1 MGFHAIIPIHPERP
15 NLHDHLHSL
24 CASVVNQRVPHH
36 GLVFLPEMKI
46 AIQGELGAFS
56 HEAVRK
62 FYPRAKVKPCSVSTE
77 VFSALKSGR
86 ADAALIPIEN
96 TLAGPVVVHYDLL
109 LEHNFSINAEHR
121 LRIEHQLLVVPG
133 TRVADIREV
142 LSHPVALDQC
152 RKFFTKH
159 KKIRAVSFYDTA
171 GAARHIMEQGASHQ
185 AAIASRAA
193 ADVYG
198 AQIAQSNLEDDSQ
211 NFTRFVLVE
220 RKPQSIKNP
229 NKVSI
234 AVGLPNRPGSLFK
247 ALSVFALREI
257 DLTKIESRPVRG
269 RPWEYAFFLDFL
281 QTDKKAAD
289 NALRHLEEIAQ
300 FVKVLG
306 RYRACE

>member
-1 MGFHAIIPIHPERP
+1 MQ
-15 NLHDHLHSL
+15 S
-24 CASVVNQRVPHH
+24 

-62 FYPRAKVKPCSVSTE
+62 FYPRAKTLPCSVSTE
-77 VFSALKSGR
+77 VFSALQSGR

-109 LEHNFSINAEHR
+109 LDHSFHINAEHR
-121 LRIEHQLLVVPG
+121 LRIEHQLLVRPG
-133 TRVADIREV
+133 TRLAEIREV

-152 RKFFTKH
+152 RKFFAKH
-159 KKIRAVSFYDTA
+159 KKIRSVSFYDTA
-171 GAARHIMEQGASHQ
+171 GAARHIMEQGTSQQ

-198 AQIAQSNLEDDSQ
+198 AEIAQSNLEDDSQ
-211 NFTRFVLVE
+211 NFTRFFLVE
-220 RKPQSIKNP
+220 RKPRPNKNP

-234 AVGLPNRPGSLFK
+234 AIGLPNQPGSLFK

>member
-1 MGFHAIIPIHPERP
+1 MT
-15 NLHDHLHSL
+15 
-24 CASVVNQRVPHH
+24 
-36 GLVFLPEMKI
+36 MKI
-46 AIQGELGAFS
+46 AIQGEMGAFS
-56 HEAVRK
+56 HEACRINFPKARV
-62 FYPRAKVKPCSVSTE
+62 VPCSVSSE
-77 VFSALKSGR
+77 VFEALQSKR
-86 ADAALIPIEN
+86 VDAALIPIEN

-109 LEHNFSINAEHR
+109 LEHNFHVNAEFR

-133 TRVADIREV
+133 TKFGEVREV

-152 RKFFTKH
+152 RKFFAKN
-159 KKIRAVSFYDTA
+159 KKIRATSFYDTA
-171 GAARHIMEQGASHQ
+171 GAARHVLEEGKRQR

-198 AQIAQSNLEDDSQ
+198 AEILRSNLEDDAQ
-211 NFTRFVLVE
+211 NYTRFFLVE
-220 RKPQSIKNP
+220 RRARPDKNA

-234 AVGLPNRPGSLFK
+234 AVGLPNKPGMLFK

-269 RPWEYAFFLDFL
+269 KPWEYAFFLDFRE
-281 QTDKKAAD
+281 TDKKAAE

-306 RYRACE
+306 RYRASE

>member
-1 MGFHAIIPIHPERP
+1 
-15 NLHDHLHSL
+15 
-24 CASVVNQRVPHH
+24 
-36 GLVFLPEMKI
+36 MKI

-62 FYPRAKVKPCSVSTE
+62 NFPRAKVVPCAVSTE
-77 VFSALKSGR
+77 VFEALKSGR

-109 LEHNFSINAEHR
+109 LEHDFHVNAEFR
-121 LRIEHQLLVVPG
+121 LRIEHQLLAVPG
-133 TRVADIREV
+133 TKQSDVREV

-152 RKFFTKH
+152 RKFFAKH
-159 KKIRAVSFYDTA
+159 KKIRSVSFYDTA
-171 GAARHIMEQGASHQ
+171 GAARHVIEEGKRER

-193 ADVYG
+193 AEVYG
-198 AQIAQSNLEDDSQ
+198 AEILQSNLEDDEQ
-211 NFTRFVLVE
+211 NYTRFFLVE
-220 RKPQSIKNP
+220 RRPRASKAA

-234 AVGLPNRPGSLFK
+234 AVGLPNTPGMLFK

-281 QTDKKAAD
+281 QTDKTAAE

-306 RYRACE
+306 RYRSAE

>member
-1 MGFHAIIPIHPERP
+1 
-15 NLHDHLHSL
+15 
-24 CASVVNQRVPHH
+24 
-36 GLVFLPEMKI
+36 MKI

-56 HEAVRK
+56 HEACRK
-62 FYPRAKVKPCSVSTE
+62 NFPKAQVLPCAVSTD
-77 VFSALKSGR
+77 VFAALRSRR

-109 LEHNFSINAEHR
+109 LEHNFHVNAEFR
-121 LRIEHQLLVVPG
+121 LRIEHQLLAVPG
-133 TRVADIREV
+133 TRFSDIREV

-152 RKFFTKH
+152 RKFFAKN
-159 KKIRAVSFYDTA
+159 KKINSVSFYDTA
-171 GAARHIMEQGASHQ
+171 GAARHVIEARKREQ

-193 ADVYG
+193 AEVYG
-198 AQIAQSNLEDDSQ
+198 AEILRSNLEDDSQ
-211 NFTRFVLVE
+211 NYTRFFLVE
-220 RKPQSIKNP
+220 RQPRVEKNA

-234 AVGLPNRPGSLFK
+234 AVGLPNQPGMLFK

-269 RPWEYAFFLDFL
+269 RPWEYAFFLDFI
-281 QTDKKAAD
+281 QADKKAAE

-306 RYRACE
+306 RYKASE